1 MSTAANRRYLVPGEP
16 SRRTGLGV
24 LCAVLVAY
32 FGFSYDNFFTVSN
45 GLTILMN
52 VSAIAIAAIGAMY
65 LLVSGNVDLSIGGQ
79 YALISV
85 VTAQFARDQGNVA
98 VAVLAGLL
106 TGVLLGLVNGI
117 LVKYMKI
124 SPLIVTLGTMA
135 VYKGMAYLVSEGRS
149 VFGFADGFIFL
160 GRARINE
167 VPMPVI
173 IAGVLFIAGGLFL
186 LHSRTGLRLY
196 AIGGNQQAARLTG
209 VNVDWLVVKLYVF
222 NGLLMGVVAVLTTAR
237 LGSGTPQIGLS
248 FELDVL
254 TAVILGGVGFAGG
267 SGHPI
272 GVFAGVATI
281 GILSSGL
288 IFAGLEDWWQQISKG
303 LVLLLALGADQYAA
317 HRRARAV
324 RQEAPAT
331 DTERSA
337 GAAPPGGPPGRP
349 DRPGQPV
356 RSAAGSAGGSA
367 TEQEYGSGLTRT
379 RAPGDVVLD
388 CAGLSRR
395 FGSVF
400 ALRNGTFSVRASEV
414 VCIVG
419 DNGAGKSTLIKLVSG
434 VYRPD
439 SGRIA
444 LEGRPVAFHGPS
456 DARRAGIETV
466 HQDLA
471 VCPNLGV
478 AHNLVLGDEPR
489 RRLFGILPVRDD
501 GEAVER
507 TKSRL
512 ASLGITLT
520 DMNRSI
526 GRLSGGQRQS
536 VAIARAMKDHVKLVI
551 LDEPTAALGV
561 TQTRNVL
568 RITRQ
573 AAENGAGVILIS
585 HDIRTVFAVADRVVV
600 LRLGEV
606 VFDGPVDQITHTRL
620 LHLMAGLETVDE
632 PDGDATGS
640 VPAGTAGHREAV

>member
-1 MSTAANRRYLVPGEP
+1 MSITSRYLPPGES
-16 SRRTGLGV
+16 SRRSGLV
-24 LCAVLVAY
+24 LLCVVLVGY
-32 FGFSYDNFFTVSN
+32 FGLSYDNFFTVSN
-45 GLTILMN
+45 GLTILLN
-52 VSAIAIAAIGAMY
+52 VSAIAIAAIGAMF

-85 VTAQFARDQGNVA
+85 ITAQFARESGNAA
-98 VAVLAGLL
+98 VAVTAGLL
-106 TGVLLGLVNGI
+106 TGLVLGTVNGI

-135 VYKGMAYLVSEGRS
+135 IFKGMAYLVSEGRS
-149 VFGFADGFIFL
+149 VFGFPAEFIFL

-167 VPMPVI
+167 VPLPVI
-173 IAGVLFIAGGLFL
+173 VAAVLFVIGGFVL
-186 LHSRTGLRLY
+186 LRTRIGLRMF
-196 AIGGNQQAARLTG
+196 AIGGNANAARLNG
-209 VNVDWLVVKLYVF
+209 VDVDWLVVRLYAL

-237 LGSGTPQIGLS
+237 LGSGTPQIGTA

-267 SGHPI
+267 SGHPV

-303 LVLLLALGADQYAA
+303 AVLLLALAADQFAEYRRSRAA
-317 HRRARAV
+317 RREVPPDADD
-324 RQEAPAT
+324 Q
-331 DTERSA
+331 RSA
-337 GAAPPGGPPGRP
+337 GAPTAPVDEYDLGIVRTRPPG
-349 DRPGQPV
+349 
-356 RSAAGSAGGSA
+356 
-367 TEQEYGSGLTRT
+367 E
-379 RAPGDVVLD
+379 VVLA
-388 CAGLSRR
+388 CRGLARR

-400 ALRNGTFSVRASEV
+400 ALRDGTFSVRAGEV
-414 VCIVG
+414 VCLLG

-439 SGRIA
+439 AGTIEINGS
-444 LEGRPVAFHGPS
+444 VAQLAGPA

-478 AHNLVLGDEPR
+478 AHNLVLGDEPS
-489 RRLFGILPVRDD
+489 RRLLGILPVRDD
-501 GEAVER
+501 AAAVER
-507 TKSRL
+507 ARTRL
-512 ASLGITLT
+512 ASLGITLP

-536 VAIARAMKDHVKLVI
+536 VAIARAMKDDVRLVI

-568 RITRQ
+568 RIARR

-585 HDIRTVFAVADRVVV
+585 HDIRTVFAVADRIVV
-600 LRLGEV
+600 LRLGAV
-606 VFDGPVDQITHTRL
+606 VFDGPVDTITHTRL
-620 LHLMAGLETVDE
+620 LHLMAGLE
-632 PDGDATGS
+632 ATGA
-640 VPAGTAGHREAV
+640 PAGPDLGAPAGPDLGAPADPDAAAGPADPDAPAGDRLDLMEGKSR